1 MNGLVRYYGIIWAIS
16 AMGAVAFWLYLQN
29 SWQTLRWFQYSSW
42 VAFFYL
48 LYNSR
53 SLRSKQSGW
62 LLSGIMLMV
71 LGQAFKMMHWPFSF
85 ELQLASAVSVSFG
98 YTVYVVK
105 RTRKR
110 LVDLLKLGF
119 VLISAITFVV
129 LLLKLPYFQ
138 VLEKL
143 SFGSFWLVYAYICI
157 LEAGGLDQSQEEEPH
172 SPLPPADIL

>member
-1 MNGLVRYYGIIWAIS
+1 MNRLIRYYGIIWALS
-16 AMGAVAFWLYLQN
+16 SMGAVAFWLHLQN

-53 SLRSKQSGW
+53 SLRSRQSSF
-62 LLSGIMLMV
+62 LLSGIMLLV
-71 LGQAFKMMHWPFSF
+71 VGQAFKVMHWPFAF
-85 ELQLASAVSVSFG
+85 ELQLGSALSVSIG
-98 YTVYVVK
+98 YTLFVVR
-105 RTRKR
+105 RTRRR
-110 LVDLLKLGF
+110 LVDLLKLSF

-138 VLEKL
+138 PLEKL

-157 LEAGGLDQSQEEEPH
+157 LEAGGLDQSREEEVQEQQQPG
-172 SPLPPADIL
+172 DIL